1 MILNSNNN
9 HNSYVP
15 SKRQRHLASATGAQ
29 VQLNSILDTIMVDVN
44 RLSGNNNNNHIIRL
58 SNTNHVTC
66 ISTTSEAESFLALVK
81 QHEFPAYYD
90 EIANPLC
97 LDDIR
102 TKTKRSEV

>member
-1 MILNSNNN
+1 M
-9 HNSYVP
+9 
-15 SKRQRHLASATGAQ
+15 
-29 VQLNSILDTIMVDVN
+29 
-44 RLSGNNNNNHIIRL
+44 
-58 SNTNHVTC
+58 
-66 ISTTSEAESFLALVK
+66 TSEAESFLALVK